1 MAKGTYDRKDRY
13 YQKAKK
19 EGLASRAAYK
29 LTEIQFKYKII
40 RSGNKV
46 LDVGCAPGG
55 WLQSL
60 SKMVGPKGLLV
71 GIDRLPL
78 KIQPSPNTVFLQK
91 NIEEEG
97 LALEFQK
104 ILSQGPA
111 KPSREANSKSLRS
124 LKGAD
129 FFDVIVSD
137 ISPDLS
143 GIPFRDIY
151 NSYELSLKVWK
162 LANQFLKKGGNF
174 VSKIFPGEETNKLKV
189 EIKKNFKRF
198 VTFIPEATRKTSN
211 EVYLIGLDYLTPQIR

>member
-29 LTEIQFKYKII
+29 LTEIQSKYKII
-40 RSGNKV
+40 RSGDKV

-78 KIQPSPNTVFLQK
+78 KIQPSPNTIFLQK

-97 LALEFQK
+97 LDQEFQK
-104 ILSQGPA
+104 ILEGS
-111 KPSREANSKSLRS
+111 S
-124 LKGAD
+124 
-129 FFDVIVSD
+129 FFNVIVSD

-211 EVYLIGLDYLTPQIR
+211 EVYLIGLGYLTPQIR

>member
-1 MAKGTYDRKDRY
+1 MAKGIYDRKDRY

-29 LTEIQFKYKII
+29 LTEIQSKYKII
-40 RSGNKV
+40 RSGSKV

-71 GIDRLPL
+71 GIDQLPL
-78 KIQPSPNTVFLQK
+78 KIQTSPNTVFLQK

-104 ILSQGPA
+104 ILA
-111 KPSREANSKSLRS
+111 
-124 LKGAD
+124 GAD

-211 EVYLIGLDYLTPQIR
+211 EVYLIGLGYSTPQIR